1 MLFKTLVVGPI
12 EANCYLLGCP
22 ETGEGAAVDPGD
34 EGEKILAAARDAG
47 LKIRYIIN
55 THGHIDHIGANHALK
70 AATGAAILIHSAD
83 APFLIEPGSNLSAWM
98 GSRIQ
103 SPPADTL
110 LKEGDIISIGKTIK
124 LSVIHTP
131 GHTPGGICLK
141 GEGLIFTGDTLF
153 AGSIGRTDL
162 PGGSYKQLLNSIK
175 EKLFNLDG
183 DLKVYPGHGPASSV
197 GVERVHNPFFN

>member
-1 MLFKTLVVGPI
+1 MLIKTLVVGPI

-22 ETGEGAAVDPGD
+22 ETGEGAVIDPGD

-55 THGHIDHIGANHALK
+55 THGHIDHVGANHALK
-70 AATGAAILIHSAD
+70 VATGAAILIHSAD
-83 APFLIEPGSNLSAWM
+83 APFLVEPSRNLSAWT

-110 LKEGDIISIGKTIK
+110 LKDGDVISIGKTVK

-153 AGSIGRTDL
+153 AGSIGRTDF

-175 EKLFNLDG
+175 EKLFNLDD
-183 DLKVYPGHGPASSV
+183 DLKIYPGHGPASSI